1 MKSDD
6 KPYVWQRND
15 WPHWVYDR
23 KRLALPLAQLHLA
36 QGYLLGRMHDLGLN
50 LRDQA
55 TLRILTEE
63 VLKTSE
69 IEGETLKLDSVRSSI
84 ARRLGVDIGAL
95 APADRYVDGVVDM
108 VLDATRGHNIPL
120 TTERLFGWHAA
131 MFPTGYSSLT
141 KIRVGQWRDDAQGP
155 MQVVSGPMHRQKVHY
170 EAPPAVLLDAEVG
183 NFLNW
188 FNLDNLRVDN
198 QDDPVVKAGLAHLW
212 FVTVHPFEDGNGRIA
227 RAVGD
232 MALARAEKSAQ
243 RFYSLSAQ
251 IQREREEYYDR
262 LEATQKGDLDITA
275 WLEWF
280 LGCLLRAIQ
289 SADETL
295 AQVLAK
301 ARFWQ
306 HWAGMPLNDRQIK
319 LLNKLLD
326 GFDGKLTSSKWAAIG
341 KCSQDTALRDI
352 TELMERGVLKKSEAS
367 GRSTSYEL
375 MPSGDHARD
384 QT

>member
-6 KPYVWQRND
+6 KRYVWQRND
-15 WPHWVYDR
+15 WPHWFYDH
-23 KRLALPLAQLHLA
+23 KRLAPLLAQLHLA
-36 QGYLLGRMHDLGLN
+36 QGYLLGRMHDLGLD

-55 TLRILTEE
+55 TLRILTED

-84 ARRLGVDIGAL
+84 ARKLGVDIGAL
-95 APADRYVDGVVDM
+95 APADRHVDGVVDM

-170 EAPPAVLLDAEVG
+170 EAPPAALLDAEMG

-188 FNLDNLRVDN
+188 FSMDNLSVDS

-262 LEATQKGDLDITA
+262 LEATQKGDLDSTA

-306 HWAGMPLNDRQIK
+306 HWAGTPLNDRQIK

-375 MPSGDHARD
+375 MPSGDQARD
-384 QT
+384 

>member
-6 KPYVWQRND
+6 KRYVWQRND
-15 WPHWVYDR
+15 WPHWFYDH
-23 KRLALPLAQLHLA
+23 KRLAPLLAQLHLA
-36 QGYLLGRMHDLGLN
+36 QGYLLGRMHDLGLD

-55 TLRILTEE
+55 TLRILTED

-84 ARRLGVDIGAL
+84 ARKLGVDIGAL
-95 APADRYVDGVVDM
+95 APADRHVDGVVDM

-170 EAPPAVLLDAEVG
+170 EAPPAALLDAEMG

-188 FNLDNLRVDN
+188 FSMDNLSVDS

-232 MALARAEKSAQ
+232 MALARAEKSPQ

-262 LEATQKGDLDITA
+262 LEATQKGDLDVTA

-289 SADETL
+289 SSNETL

-375 MPSGDHARD
+375 MPSGDQACD

>member
-1 MKSDD
+1 MNRVD
-6 KPYVWQRND
+6 KRYIWQQND
-15 WPHWVYDR
+15 WPHWTYDHR
-23 KRLALPLAQLHLA
+23 RLAPLLAQVHLA
-36 QGYLLGRMHDLGLN
+36 QGHLLGRMHDLGFD

-55 TLRILTEE
+55 TLRILTED

-69 IEGETLKLDSVRSSI
+69 IEGEKLNPDSVRSSI

-95 APADRYVDGVVDM
+95 APVDRHVDGMVAM
-108 VLDATRGHNIPL
+108 VLDATQGHHMPL
-120 TTERLFGWHAA
+120 TAGRLFGWHAA
-131 MFPTGYSSLT
+131 MFPTGYSGLS

-155 MQVVSGPMHRQKVHY
+155 MQVVSGAVHRQKVHY
-170 EAPPAVLLDAEVG
+170 EAPPAHRLEAEMEG
-183 NFLNW
+183 FLKW
-188 FNLDNLRVDN
+188 FNVDN
-198 QDDPVVKAGLAHLW
+198 DDDPVVKAGLAHLW

-232 MALARAEKSAQ
+232 MALSRAEKSPQ

-251 IQREREEYYDR
+251 IQRERKDYYDR
-262 LEATQKGDLDITA
+262 LEATQKGDLDVTD

-280 LGCLLRAIQ
+280 LTCLLRAIQ
-289 SADETL
+289 GAGETL

-306 HWAGMPLNDRQIK
+306 HWAGTPLNDRQIK

-326 GFDGKLTSSKWAAIG
+326 GFEGKLTSSKWAAVA

-352 TELMERGVLKKSEAS
+352 TELLERGVLKKSEAS

-375 MPSGDHARD
+375 MPVGDQA
-384 QT
+384 

>member
-6 KPYVWQRND
+6 KRYVWQRDD
-15 WPHWVYDR
+15 WPHWFYDH
-23 KRLALPLAQLHLA
+23 KRLAPLLAQLHLA
-36 QGYLLGRMHDLGLN
+36 QGYLLGRMHDLGLD

-55 TLRILTEE
+55 TLRILTED

-84 ARRLGVDIGAL
+84 ARKLGVDIGAL
-95 APADRYVDGVVDM
+95 APADRHVDGVVDM

-170 EAPPAVLLDAEVG
+170 EAPPAALLDAEMG

-188 FNLDNLRVDN
+188 FSMDNLSVDS

-262 LEATQKGDLDITA
+262 LEATQKGDLDVTA

-289 SADETL
+289 SSNETL

-375 MPSGDHARD
+375 MPSGDQACD

>member
-1 MKSDD
+1 MNRVDRR
-6 KPYVWQRND
+6 YIWQQND
-15 WPHWVYDR
+15 WPHWTYDHR
-23 KRLALPLAQLHLA
+23 RLAPLLAQVHLA
-36 QGYLLGRMHDLGLN
+36 QGHLLGRMHDLGFD

-55 TLRILTEE
+55 TLRILTED

-69 IEGETLKLDSVRSSI
+69 IEGEKLNPDSVRSSI

-95 APADRYVDGVVDM
+95 APVDRHVDGMVAM
-108 VLDATRGHNIPL
+108 VLDATQGHHMPL
-120 TTERLFGWHAA
+120 TAERLFGWHAA
-131 MFPTGYSSLT
+131 MFPTGYSGLS

-155 MQVVSGPMHRQKVHY
+155 MQVVSGAVHRQKVHY
-170 EAPPAVLLDAEVG
+170 EAPPAHRLEAEMEG
-183 NFLNW
+183 FLKW
-188 FNLDNLRVDN
+188 FNADNEDN
-198 QDDPVVKAGLAHLW
+198 PVVKAGLAHLW
-212 FVTVHPFEDGNGRIA
+212 LVTVHPFEDGNGRIA

-232 MALARAEKSAQ
+232 MALSRAEKSSQ

-251 IQREREEYYDR
+251 IQRERKDYYDR
-262 LEATQKGDLDITA
+262 LEATQKGDLDVTD

-280 LGCLLRAIQ
+280 LACLLRAIQ
-289 SADETL
+289 VAEETL

-306 HWAGMPLNDRQIK
+306 HWAGTPLNIRQIK

-326 GFDGKLTSSKWAAIG
+326 GFDGKLTSSKWAAVA

-352 TELMERGVLKKSEAS
+352 NELLERGVLKKSEAS

-375 MPSGDHARD
+375 MPVGDQA
-384 QT
+384 